1 MKKSNDDLKQ
11 LNEDLKSG
19 DFKSIYLFYGE
30 ESYLKRQYK
39 NRFVKSMIPDGDTLN
54 YNYYEGGSIDVGQ
67 VIEAAETLPFFS
79 DCRLI
84 LLEDSGFFKSAE
96 NALVSVLQK
105 LPETTRIIF
114 VEKEIDRRKKLYK
127 VVEANGCIAQLSRQ
141 SDSVLI
147 QWITNIAKESGKQI
161 EPSTIKY
168 LLEKVGNDMENIH
181 NELMKLVAYVDE
193 RTIITKTDID
203 DICSVQIE
211 SQVFDLTRAVA
222 SGNSK
227 KALALYYDLLDL
239 KEKPFGILALM
250 LLEYRRI
257 FQVKDLV
264 EQGCSQKEISQK
276 TGINPYF
283 VEAYRNRANGFTSEG
298 LKNIL
303 EEIAQLDQDIK
314 RGLIKDQ
321 LAVELF
327 IVGHSNN

>member
-19 DFKSIYLFYGE
+19 SFKSIYLLYGE
-30 ESYLKRQYK
+30 ESYLRRQYK
-39 NRFVKSMIPDGDTLN
+39 NRFVKAMIPNGDTLN
-54 YNYYEGGSIDVGQ
+54 YNYYEGESIVVGQ
-67 VIEAAETLPFFS
+67 VIEVAETLPFFS

-84 LLEDSGFFKSAE
+84 VLEDSGFFKSAE

-127 VVEANGCIAQLSRQ
+127 VIEANGRIAQLSRQ
-141 SDSVLI
+141 SDPVLI
-147 QWITNIAKESGKQI
+147 QWITNIVKESGKQM
-161 EPSTIKY
+161 EYSTIQY
-168 LLEKVGNDMENIH
+168 LLEKIGNDMENIH

-193 RTIITKTDID
+193 GTVITKTDID
-203 DICSVQIE
+203 DICSVQVE

-222 SGNSK
+222 QGNSK
-227 KALALYYDLLDL
+227 KALALYYDLLEL

-264 EQGCSQKEISQK
+264 DQGVNQKEISQK

-283 VEAYRNRANGFTSEG
+283 VETYRSRAKGFTSEG
-298 LKNIL
+298 LKSIL
-303 EEIAQLDQDIK
+303 EEIGQLDQDIK

-321 LAVELF
+321 LAVEMF
-327 IVGHSNN
+327 IVRHSSR